1 MTECQNIKTKVGYLK
16 PWKIENIKYHR
27 KEKEK

>member
-16 PWKIENIKYHR
+16 AWKIENAKYHR